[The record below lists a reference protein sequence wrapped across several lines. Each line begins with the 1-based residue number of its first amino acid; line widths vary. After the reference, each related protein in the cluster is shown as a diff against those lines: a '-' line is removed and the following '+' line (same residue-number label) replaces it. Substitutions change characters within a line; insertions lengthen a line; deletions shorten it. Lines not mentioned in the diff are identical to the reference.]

1 MRGRRLLLHPRAAHH
16 LWLGLDGRCD
26 AFHTSASSI
35 SEKLGAIMAPAVK
48 NDAKNLETLVKQ
60 WKKFKRPASLRALL
74 SAELSAGTH
83 RASSSGHVLR
93 EPSAALSVVWLRRA
107 FAFQASRRLDEPR
120 SASLRTLPWPPHSP
134 SLGRPITLPRCLRP
148 PQTAILEGL
157 LEDSGTPMS
166 AVTGVAYS
174 KELEKV
180 CRLSSA
186 PLAAHPPLSSVPRP
200 SRSQHHN
207 WMLKSTMKVALGA
220 VPSREEFLEKI
231 LGSHVQSFAGAAEGM
246 HQLYEDIGEL
256 VVVQR
261 RVLRA
266 MAKPLL
272 DLDLERG
279 I

>member
-1 MRGRRLLLHPRAAHH
+1 
-16 LWLGLDGRCD
+16 
-26 AFHTSASSI
+26 
-35 SEKLGAIMAPAVK
+35 
-48 NDAKNLETLVKQ
+48 
-60 WKKFKRPASLRALL
+60 
-74 SAELSAGTH
+74 
-83 RASSSGHVLR
+83 
-93 EPSAALSVVWLRRA
+93 
-107 FAFQASRRLDEPR
+107 
-120 SASLRTLPWPPHSP
+120 
-134 SLGRPITLPRCLRP
+134 
-148 PQTAILEGL
+148 
-157 LEDSGTPMS
+157 MS

-186 PLAAHPPLSSVPRP
+186 PLAAHPPLSSAAHPPLSSVPRP